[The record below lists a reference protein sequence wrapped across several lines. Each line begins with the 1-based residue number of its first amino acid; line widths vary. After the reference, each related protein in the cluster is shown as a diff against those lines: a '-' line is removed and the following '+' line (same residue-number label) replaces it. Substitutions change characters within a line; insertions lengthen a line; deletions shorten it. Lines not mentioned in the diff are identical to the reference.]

1 MRAHRLWFVST
12 VSLLIACA
20 AFIVTAYVDADWNR
34 QPIQLP
40 LPAAGIDVKSWFHIV
55 TSGSFH
61 LYVETPRTA
70 ADETSVPCNLRV
82 TITSGSGRKTVM
94 KIDHLTHAGQ
104 TGSVDSWESQ
114 SLNLSRRGDY
124 DISLANEG
132 ATLFADRGAMA
143 FLERD
148 YRPTETYLRM
158 VLTRGIGW
166 LALALGILMAALAAR
181 LRA

>member
-1 MRAHRLWFVST
+1 M
-12 VSLLIACA
+12 SLLIACA
-20 AFIVTAYVDADWNR
+20 AFIVTAYIDADWNR

-40 LPAAGIDVKSWFHIV
+40 LPAAGIDVKSWFHIM

-61 LYVETPRTA
+61 LHVETPRTA

-94 KIDHLTHAGQ
+94 KIDDLEHLAQ
-104 TGSVDSWESQ
+104 TSGIDWWESQ
-114 SLNLSRRGDY
+114 SLNLSRPGDY

-132 ATLFADRGAMA
+132 ATLFADRGAIA

-166 LALALGILMAALAAR
+166 LTLTLGIFMAALATR
-181 LRA
+181 RRP